1 MNTTSPLARGVR
13 TFVVAVA
20 GYAAT
25 WATLDWTE
33 DPVGSGTLLGLNLAT
48 AGVAALAAFLLAHTT
63 LTASTALG
71 KAFAT
76 FAQVVGAGLAALAF
90 NAVGDFAANGRIVLT
105 TIIAAVFA
113 AIGSLATNAA
123 EGAPVAP
130 E

>member
-1 MNTTSPLARGVR
+1 MTTSPIARGVR
-13 TFVVAVA
+13 TFIVAVA
-20 GYAAT
+20 GFAGT
-25 WATLDWTE
+25 WATLNWTD

-48 AGVAALAAFLLAHTT
+48 AAVAGLAAFLLAHTT

-76 FAQVVGAGLAALAF
+76 FAQIVGSGLAALAF
-90 NAVGDFAANGRIVLT
+90 NAVGDFAANGRVVLT
-105 TIIAAVFA
+105 TVIAAIFA

-123 EGAPVAP
+123 EGIPVTP